1 MEISFDTL
9 INILS
14 LLLGGGGGAFFVWR
28 YQRKKAK
35 AEASQAEASAAKELQ
50 DMYQQMIADAKS
62 DREDRKAQN
71 DELRQERDH
80 YKQDRNDI
88 RQKMEQLT
96 RSFMDWR
103 LEADN
108 DRSRMKMDIARLGR
122 KVEAMRPFLC
132 ADLKCKK
139 RKLVAISD
147 IEDAKTGQE
156 SASATPEPP
165 ALPCPN
171 DIEPIESDAL

>member
-1 MEISFDTL
+1 MDISIDTF

-35 AEASQAEASAAKELQ
+35 AEATEAEASAAKELQ

-80 YKQDRNDI
+80 YKQDRNDL
-88 RQKMEQLT
+88 RERMEKLT
-96 RSFMDWR
+96 HSFMDWR
-103 LEADN
+103 VEADN
-108 DRSRMKMDIARLGR
+108 DRSKMKMEIAKLGR
-122 KVEAMRPFLC
+122 KVEMMRPFMC
-132 ADLKCKK
+132 GDLKCKK
-139 RKLVAISD
+139 RQLVTISEGVD
-147 IEDAKTGQE
+147 LDRTVR
-156 SASATPEPP
+156 P
-165 ALPCPN
+165 ALPDNSSRPN
-171 DIEPIESDAL
+171 DIEPLDSDAL